1 MPVRIG
7 ELLLKEK
14 RITTEQLQQALNQQ
28 KSGGG
33 KLGYNLVKMGFVKDE
48 EITALLSRQY
58 GVPSINLAQFGI
70 DPGVVKLIPPDTAHK
85 YQIVPLSRS
94 GATLTIAMTDPTN
107 VFAMDDIKFM
117 TGYNV
122 EPVVASETAVI
133 EAIEKYYPTG
143 GKAGASMTTTTLT
156 GGSALEM
163 ASKGLEELQASVAT
177 GEVEVLEEL
186 EEISAEALA
195 RQGEDAPVVRLVNVV
210 LMSAIQ
216 KGSSDIHIE
225 PYEKELRVRYR
236 IDGIL
241 YNIMSPPMKYRDAI
255 VSRIKILAKLD
266 IAEKR
271 LPQDG
276 RIKIRFNESGTAKEI
291 DFRVSV
297 LPTLFGEKI
306 VMRLLD
312 KDKLMLDMT
321 KLGFEPESLTKF
333 EAAIL
338 RPWGMVLVTGP
349 TGSGKTNTL
358 YSAISKVNTIET
370 NIMTAEDP
378 VEFNLVGVNQVQVR
392 ENIGLNFAAALRS
405 FLRQDPNIILV
416 GEIRDFETAEIA
428 VKAALTGHLVLSTL
442 HTNDAPSTVNRLM
455 NMGIEPFLVASSVH
469 LICAQRLVRRVCA
482 NCKESAPLPPPAL
495 VQAGFSQE
503 DADVVQPVKGKGCD
517 RCNQTGYKGR
527 VGLYEVMEIAEEL
540 RELILVGA
548 SGLELRRK
556 AIDEGMITLRQS
568 GLRKVKDGMF
578 GDLGARQ
585 GARLVRCRS
594 VLFPDRPHVRAD
606 GHVGAVAAV
615 RRAPP
620 LAARSATGRRRPDRF
635 GVHLRHRRR
644 HQLLLVLVRA
654 ADRRRRHDS
663 VPARRAEDCRAE
675 CRPLRR
681 SRGGAV
687 PDGIGLPE
695 LSVAG
700 ERVDHPAGPPVCAVH
715 RCAQRI
721 RFLRSGVPQRI
732 ARQQSPVR
740 WRAARTGLERHRGPA
755 GA

>member
-1 MPVRIG
+1 MAVRIG

-14 RITTEQLQQALNQQ
+14 LISPEQLQQALTQQ
-28 KSGGG
+28 KSNGG

-48 EITALLSRQY
+48 QITALLSKQY
-58 GVPSINLAQFGI
+58 GVPAINLASFKI
-70 DPGVVKLIPPDTAHK
+70 DLTIIKLVPTETARK
-85 YQIVPLSRS
+85 YQIIPLSRS
-94 GATLTIAMTDPTN
+94 GSTLTIAMTDPTN

-117 TGYNV
+117 TGYTV
-122 EPVVASETAVI
+122 EPVVASEVAITD
-133 EAIEKYYPTG
+133 AIEKYYPSG
-143 GKAGASMTTTTLT
+143 KPGAGGAKGKAGDKPAT
-156 GGSALEM
+156 GSTLEM
-163 ASKGLEELQASVAT
+163 ASRGLEELQASLGGDAD
-177 GEVEVLEEL
+177 GVEVLEEL
-186 EEISAEALA
+186 QEISAEALA
-195 RQGEDAPVVRLVNVV
+195 KQGEDAPVVRLCNVV

-216 KGSSDIHIE
+216 KGASDIHIE

-241 YNIMSPPMKYRDAI
+241 YNIMAPPMKYRDAI
-255 VSRIKILAKLD
+255 VSRIKIMSKLD

-276 RIKIRFNESGTAKEI
+276 RIKIRYNESGEPKEI

-306 VMRLLD
+306 VLRLLD

-333 EAAIL
+333 EEAIA

-358 YSAISKVNTIET
+358 YSSIAKINTPET

-378 VEFNLVGVNQVQVR
+378 VEFNLAGINQVQVK

-442 HTNDAPSTVNRLM
+442 HTNDAPSTINRLM

-482 NCKESAPLPPPAL
+482 NCKEPHPMTPEAL
-495 VQAGFSQE
+495 MQAGFNAE
-503 DADVVQPVKGKGCD
+503 DASSVTPMKGAGCD
-517 RCNQTGYKGR
+517 TCNNTGYKGR
-527 VGLYEVMEIAEEL
+527 VGLYEVMAVSEEL

-556 AIDEGMITLRQS
+556 AIDEGMITLRAS
-568 GLRKVKDGMF
+568 GLRKVKDG
-578 GDLGARQ
+578 LTSIEEV
-585 GARLVRCRS
+585 VRET
-594 VLFPDRPHVRAD
+594 VK
-606 GHVGAVAAV
+606 
-615 RRAPP
+615 
-620 LAARSATGRRRPDRF
+620 
-635 GVHLRHRRR
+635 
-644 HQLLLVLVRA
+644 
-654 ADRRRRHDS
+654 
-663 VPARRAEDCRAE
+663 
-675 CRPLRR
+675 
-681 SRGGAV
+681 
-687 PDGIGLPE
+687 
-695 LSVAG
+695 
-700 ERVDHPAGPPVCAVH
+700 
-715 RCAQRI
+715 
-721 RFLRSGVPQRI
+721 
-732 ARQQSPVR
+732 
-740 WRAARTGLERHRGPA
+740 
-755 GA
+755 